1 MNLTYGEIHCARRG
15 ANMLL
20 GGKRNIPQIAKF
32 KLARIHDA
40 LDKVF
45 GPLEEYRMGL
55 VQKYG
60 TEQFADE
67 EKKISMGWQIGEN
80 TDAYKAFEKD
90 WEAFCAQIMDVTVTP
105 ITLTMLGDA
114 TDGIEA
120 LEFKLLG
127 PLVVDDSVTA

>member
-15 ANMLL
+15 ANMVL

-45 GPLEEYRMGL
+45 GPLEEYRIGL

-60 TEQFADE
+60 HERFADE
-67 EKKISMGWQIGEN
+67 EKKVSLGWQIEEN
-80 TDAYKAFEKD
+80 SEQYKQFEKD
-90 WEAFCAQIMDVTVTP
+90 WEEFCKQTMDVTVTP
-105 ITLTMLGDA
+105 VTLTMLGEA
-114 TDGIEA
+114 SDGLEA
-120 LEFKLLG
+120 VEFKLLG
-127 PLVVDDSVTA
+127 PLVVEA

>member
-15 ANMLL
+15 ANMVL

-45 GPLEEYRMGL
+45 VPLEEYRIGL

-60 TEQFADE
+60 QEKFADE
-67 EKKISMGWQIGEN
+67 AKTVSLGWQIEEN
-80 TDAYKAFEKD
+80 SDAYKAFEKD
-90 WEAFCAQIMDVTVTP
+90 WEEFCTQTMDVTVTP
-105 ITLTMLGDA
+105 ITITMLGDA
-114 TDGIEA
+114 SDGLEA

-127 PLVVDDSVTA
+127 PLVIEE

>member
-15 ANMLL
+15 ANMVL
-20 GGKRNIPQIAKF
+20 GGKRNLPMIAKF

-45 GPLEEYRMGL
+45 GPLEEYRIGL

-60 TEQFADE
+60 EERFADE
-67 EKKISMGWQIGEN
+67 EKKVSLGWQIAEGSEN
-80 TDAYKAFEKD
+80 YKLFEKD
-90 WEAFCAQIMDVTVTP
+90 WDEFCKQTMDVTVTP
-105 ITLTMLGDA
+105 ITLTMLGESN
-114 TDGIEA
+114 DGLET

-127 PLVVDDSVTA
+127 PLVVEQ